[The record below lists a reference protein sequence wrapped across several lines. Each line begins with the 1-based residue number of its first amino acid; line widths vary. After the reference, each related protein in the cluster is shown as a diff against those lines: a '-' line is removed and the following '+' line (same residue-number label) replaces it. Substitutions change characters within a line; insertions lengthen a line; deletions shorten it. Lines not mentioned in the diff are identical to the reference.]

1 MNRGPPNIG
10 KQKPKGTKIKG
21 ITYYMGNTNK
31 GATSKGITR
40 VITISWQRSGSGTDF
55 FADYARD
62 SMDNSG

>member
-31 GATSKGITR
+31 GATSKGIKR
-40 VITISWQRSGSGTDF
+40 VITQFASVCFSNLFGT
-55 FADYARD
+55 
-62 SMDNSG
+62 G